1 MSSLFKNPVARR
13 LLRPAT
19 TLVDQRVQRPVS
31 RLRKDI
37 DKVAHG
43 DREARES
50 LRKELDSLRKE
61 LGGVRKEMGSLRDEV
76 SGLRG
81 KQYAYD
87 LIFER
92 VGRAG
97 HRAPTKEQF
106 EKLVDEIAEVSGQD
120 RRFAR
125 RNATAAFRNV
135 VALEAL
141 GVGRVAGTNSNVC
154 GKLATVPLLDPPN
167 GDVLEIGTLFGLFS
181 ATFMRMLHRAGI
193 EPRLTIVD
201 PLAGSQLQPGTNF
214 GSEPTGTPVRLDVVR
229 ANLALGGTAGEL
241 ARIQQ
246 GFSGD
251 EEVREAVSDRQ
262 YGVIII
268 DGDHS
273 EEGVAADLEWAEQIA
288 APGGIVVL
296 DDYGDPGWEGVQA
309 AGDKHLAGTTRFDL
323 VGRVA
328 TSAFLRARD

>member
-1 MSSLFKNPVARR
+1 MSNLFKNPVARR

-19 TLVDQRVQRPVS
+19 ALVDQRVQRPVS
-31 RLRKDI
+31 RLRKDM

-50 LRKELDSLRKE
+50 LRKELEGL
-61 LGGVRKEMGSLRDEV
+61 RKEMGRLREEV

-97 HRAPTKEQF
+97 NRAPTQEQF
-106 EKLVDEIAEVSGQD
+106 EKLVQEIAEVSGLD

-125 RNATAAFRNV
+125 RNATVAFRNV

-167 GDVLEIGTLFGLFS
+167 GDVLEIGTLFGLFA
-181 ATFMRMLHRAGI
+181 ATFLRMLHRAGI

-251 EEVREAVSDRQ
+251 TAVREAVSDRE

-273 EEGVAADLEWAEQIA
+273 EEGVAADLAWAEEIA
-288 APGGIVVL
+288 APGGIVVV
-296 DDYGDPGWEGVQA
+296 DDYGDDGWEGVQA
-309 AGDKHLAGTTRFDL
+309 AADKHLSGETRFDM

-328 TSAFLRARD
+328 TSAFLRARA